1 MGYINS
7 PTNVITVDTI
17 LTKKGRELLSAGK
30 PLNITKFALSDDEV
44 DYSLWN
50 TGHPSGSDFYGIA
63 IESLPLIE
71 AVPDESKVMKSKL
84 VTLPPG
90 TTTVP
95 IVGTAIPNITFAS
108 VINSATAIGQNI
120 KPFTQNG
127 NNDTLGY
134 QFTIAEPQYFQYIQD
149 VTPVGQS
156 TTNVNSSALVSLNTK
171 VVNAQ
176 NVVDSLK
183 RNFGVPNYETLLA
196 NANAKLAAA
205 VQERTDARL
214 SAASTSDQMINTRN
228 IQGQAFTISSKEIKL
243 YPVVG
248 TGAAA
253 YYGAYALAGTKYVET
268 IVTIS
273 GRETGGYT
281 TVKVR
286 INFD

>member
-7 PTNVITVDTI
+7 PSNIITVDTI

-30 PLNITKFALSDDEV
+30 SLNITKFALSDDEI

-50 TGHPSGSDFYGIA
+50 TGHPSGSDYYGVA

-84 VTLPPG
+84 VTLAAG
-90 TTTVP
+90 STTVP
-95 IVGTAIPNITFAS
+95 IIGTAIPNITFAS
-108 VINSATAIGQNI
+108 VINSSTAIGQNI

-134 QFTIAEPQYFQYIQD
+134 QFTIAEPQYFQYIQN
-149 VTPVGQS
+149 VVPVNDTNTSNENPAYTSALALVKSIQEEMKPMDPSHTSAGWAEWKEADDRLQAALVQLS
-156 TTNVNSSALVSLNTK
+156 DAQRNVNMVT
-171 VVNAQ
+171 
-176 NVVDSLK
+176 
-183 RNFGVPNYETLLA
+183 
-196 NANAKLAAA
+196 
-205 VQERTDARL
+205 
-214 SAASTSDQMINTRN
+214 TRN
-228 IQGQAFTISSKEIKL
+228 IQGQAYTIASKEIKL

-248 TGAAA
+248 SGAAA

>member
-7 PTNVITVDTI
+7 PSNIITVDTI

-30 PLNITKFALSDDEV
+30 PLNITKFALSDDEI

-50 TGHPSGSDFYGIA
+50 TGHPSGSDYYGVA

-84 VTLPPG
+84 VTLAAG
-90 TTTVP
+90 STTVP
-95 IVGTAIPNITFAS
+95 IIGTAIPNITFAS
-108 VINSATAIGQNI
+108 VINSSTAIGQNI

-134 QFTIAEPQYFQYIQD
+134 QFTIAEPQYFQYIQN
-149 VTPVGQS
+149 VVPVNDTNTSSENPAYASALALVKSIQEEMKSMDPSHTSAGYAEWKEADDRLQAALVQLS
-156 TTNVNSSALVSLNTK
+156 DAQRNVNMVT
-171 VVNAQ
+171 
-176 NVVDSLK
+176 
-183 RNFGVPNYETLLA
+183 
-196 NANAKLAAA
+196 
-205 VQERTDARL
+205 
-214 SAASTSDQMINTRN
+214 TRN
-228 IQGQAFTISSKEIKL
+228 IQGQAYTIASKEIKL

-248 TGAAA
+248 SGAAA

>member
-7 PTNVITVDTI
+7 PSNIITVDTI

-30 PLNITKFALSDDEV
+30 PLNITKFALSDDEI
-44 DYSLWN
+44 DYSFWN
-50 TGHPSGSDFYGIA
+50 TGHPSGSDYYGVA

-84 VTLPPG
+84 VTLAAG
-90 TTTVP
+90 STTVP
-95 IVGTAIPNITFAS
+95 IIGTAIPNITFAS
-108 VINSATAIGQNI
+108 VINSSTAIGQNI

-134 QFTIAEPQYFQYIQD
+134 QFTIAEPQYFQYIQN
-149 VTPVGQS
+149 VVPVNDTNTSSENPAYASALALVKSIQEEMKSMDPSHTSAGYAEWKEADDRLQAALVQLS
-156 TTNVNSSALVSLNTK
+156 DAQRNVNMVT
-171 VVNAQ
+171 
-176 NVVDSLK
+176 
-183 RNFGVPNYETLLA
+183 
-196 NANAKLAAA
+196 
-205 VQERTDARL
+205 
-214 SAASTSDQMINTRN
+214 TRN
-228 IQGQAFTISSKEIKL
+228 IQGQAYTIASKEIKL

-248 TGAAA
+248 SGAAA

>member
-7 PTNVITVDTI
+7 PSNIITVDTI

-30 PLNITKFALSDDEV
+30 PLNITKFALSDDEI

-50 TGHPSGSDFYGIA
+50 TGHPSGSDYYGVA

-84 VTLPPG
+84 VTLAAG
-90 TTTVP
+90 STTVP
-95 IVGTAIPNITFAS
+95 IIGTAIPNITFAS
-108 VINSATAIGQNI
+108 VINSSTAIGQNI
-120 KPFTQNG
+120 KAFTQNG

-134 QFTIAEPQYFQYIQD
+134 QFTIAEPQYFQYIQN
-149 VTPVGQS
+149 VVPVNDTNTSNENPAYTSALALVKSIQEEMKPMDPSHTSAGWAEWKEADDRLQAALVQLS
-156 TTNVNSSALVSLNTK
+156 DAQRNVNMVT
-171 VVNAQ
+171 
-176 NVVDSLK
+176 
-183 RNFGVPNYETLLA
+183 
-196 NANAKLAAA
+196 
-205 VQERTDARL
+205 
-214 SAASTSDQMINTRN
+214 TRN
-228 IQGQAFTISSKEIKL
+228 IQGQAYTIASKEIKL

-248 TGAAA
+248 SGAAA

>member
-7 PTNVITVDTI
+7 PSNIITVDTI

-30 PLNITKFALSDDEV
+30 PLNITKFALSDDEI

-50 TGHPSGSDFYGIA
+50 TGHPSGSDYYGVA

-84 VTLPPG
+84 VTLAAG
-90 TTTVP
+90 STTVP
-95 IVGTAIPNITFAS
+95 IIGTAIPNITFAS
-108 VINSATAIGQNI
+108 VINSSTAIGQNI

-134 QFTIAEPQYFQYIQD
+134 QFTIAEPQYFQYIQN
-149 VTPVGQS
+149 VVPVNDTNTSSENPAYASALALVKSIQEEMKSMDPSHTSAGYAEWKEADDRLQAALVQLS
-156 TTNVNSSALVSLNTK
+156 DAQRNVNMVT
-171 VVNAQ
+171 
-176 NVVDSLK
+176 
-183 RNFGVPNYETLLA
+183 
-196 NANAKLAAA
+196 
-205 VQERTDARL
+205 
-214 SAASTSDQMINTRN
+214 TRN
-228 IQGQAFTISSKEIKL
+228 IQGQAYTIASKEIKL

-248 TGAAA
+248 SGAAA

-281 TVKVR
+281 TVK
-286 INFD
+286 